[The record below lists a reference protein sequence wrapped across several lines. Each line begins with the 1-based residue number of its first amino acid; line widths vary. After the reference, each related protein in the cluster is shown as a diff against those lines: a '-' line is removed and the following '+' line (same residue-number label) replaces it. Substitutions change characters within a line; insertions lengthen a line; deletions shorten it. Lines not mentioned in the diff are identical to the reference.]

1 MEFIG
6 GGGISRREAL
16 MSSFGLLS
24 GALWVDSQD
33 GLALASEF
41 ADSNFSLP
49 FSVYIYLPVVPMGL
63 KR

>member
-6 GGGISRREAL
+6 GGGVSRRE
-16 MSSFGLLS
+16 MSSFGLLF